1 MSLTLDLNPTQ
12 ERDLETLAISEGVPS
27 RELAQQLF
35 ATALRQKKT
44 FAQLHAKAAAD
55 FAASGM
61 SEEDVY
67 TYGEQLVKQVRSE
80 MNAQP

>member
-12 ERDLETLAISEGVPS
+12 ERDLETLADSEGVPS
-27 RELAQQLF
+27 QAFAQQLF
-35 ATALRQKKT
+35 AAALRQKKT

-55 FAASGM
+55 FTASGI
-61 SEEDVY
+61 SEDEVY
-67 TYGEQLVKQVRSE
+67 AYGEQLVKQVRTE